1 MDDTGCSAL
10 KSMRSF
16 DYSKLA
22 DKMWDAEVLNLVAKI
37 HECKGRQDLYI
48 RQKPVELERLMEVAK
63 VQSTEASNKI
73 EGIVTTSTRI
83 RQLMEE
89 KTTPR
94 NRDEKEI
101 LGYRDV
107 LNTIHESHDYI
118 PVKTSYILQLHR
130 DLLKHAGLSYG
141 GHFKNVQNYICETK
155 PDGSQLVRFTPVEPY
170 ETEPAINA
178 ICESY
183 QRTISVETVDPLLLI
198 PTFIC
203 DFLCIHPFND
213 GNGRMSRLLT
223 LLLLYQNGYMV
234 GKYISIEKQI
244 EITKDAYYD
253 ALQDSD
259 IGWSEAEND
268 PTPFI
273 KYMLKMILACYVEF
287 EHRVTMAESSGKT
300 STAYD
305 VVKKY
310 TADKV
315 GKFTG
320 ADVIMACPSF
330 GRAAIL
336 KAVKRLVDEGM
347 LTKMGSGRKTYYV
360 RTDALNA

>member
-1 MDDTGCSAL
+1 
-10 KSMRSF
+10 MRSF

-22 DKMWDAEVLNLVAKI
+22 DKMWDAETLSLVAKI

-48 RQKPVELERLMEVAK
+48 RQKPVELERLVETAK
-63 VQSTEASNKI
+63 IQSTEASNKI

-83 RQLMEE
+83 RQLVEE

-118 PVKTSYILQLHR
+118 PIRASYILQLHR

-141 GHFKNVQNYICETK
+141 GSFKNVQNYISETK
-155 PDGSQLVRFTPVEPY
+155 PDGTQYVRFTPVAPY
-170 ETEPAINA
+170 ETAPAIDN

-183 QRTISVETVDPLLLI
+183 QRTIALEVVDPLLVI
-198 PTFIC
+198 PAFIC

-213 GNGRMSRLLT
+213 GNGRMSRLMT

-244 EITKDAYYD
+244 EKTKDSYYD

-259 IGWSEAEND
+259 IGWDDEKND

-273 KYMLKMILACYVEF
+273 KYMLKMILACYKEF
-287 EHRVTMAESSGKT
+287 EERITMIEDSGVS

-310 TADKV
+310 ALDKV
-315 GKFTG
+315 GKFTS
-320 ADVIMACPSF
+320 ADAITACPSHARSSIL
-330 GRAAIL
+330 RAL
-336 KAVKRLVDEGM
+336 KMLVEDGTLE
-347 LTKMGSGRKTYYV
+347 KMGSGRATIYV
-360 RTDALNA
+360 RSDATLN